1 MPRYRRR
8 ETRWVHGASVAG
20 GYLVVVAS
28 LFGLQLGAGLTVPVS
43 VAVSAPPLVYAA
55 LAMVLLRE
63 APFVRRLSWVGS
75 ACVAHVLLGALAAAE
90 LAWAADL
97 SLPTALAQVFALF
110 PPALLLTLVATPL
123 ILVAFGLTSSRPVRR
138 AEPALRPAAPVRTK
152 PLASPVRVT
161 PPPSP
166 VAHSTMSAVAP
177 PPAPPSVVPP
187 APPPVIPPAKPPRRG
202 DDGMVRVSFARISAQ
217 LPAEAFVLPFE
228 RLSESL
234 REPHLVLVPRRVVLS
249 QMHDGTVAITWAHIA
264 SQFPDLALGMSDD
277 EFRKQYPDLKLWL
290 PMEELA
296 SQLPAGSI
304 PGARAPEADRVAT
317 VPAPVAPTSNGP
329 ANSLVAPAPAIEV
342 TPTLS
347 RVEPVDRDV
356 MNAVVACFNGIGTFE
371 GATERIADITVVAL
385 AEPGLR
391 RDAVSAC
398 AAPLVRSLAAASADV
413 ITLRTERAVVVLAVA
428 PTPVVVAARRPGAP
442 IALLAQRAARA
453 AAAVGRGAPSL
464 PPPARPALEPVGVDG
479 AVAQAAQAVRSLGAV
494 DATAFADGPARVYVV
509 SAGGGDDKAVAA
521 LALGLCN
528 ALGADG
534 DLGRAHTV
542 LFQRGD
548 AHTLVRPLRR
558 GGVLAVTGA
567 VTRPGRLL
575 KEAERA
581 ATLLEAI

>member
-1 MPRYRRR
+1 MPRYRQR
-8 ETRWVHGASVAG
+8 ETRWVHAASVAG
-20 GYLVVVAS
+20 GYLVVVAG
-28 LFGLQLGAGLTVPVS
+28 LFGLQLGAGLAVPVS

-63 APFVRRLSWVGS
+63 ARFAQRLSWIGS
-75 ACVAHVLLGALAAAE
+75 ACVAHVALATLAAAE

-97 SLPTALAQVFALF
+97 SLPTGLAQVFVLF
-110 PPALLLTLVATPL
+110 PPALVLTLVATPL
-123 ILVAFGLTSSRPVRR
+123 TLAALGLTSSKPVRR
-138 AEPALRPAAPVRTK
+138 AERVLRPAAPVRTK
-152 PLASPVRVT
+152 PLSSPERVT
-161 PPPSP
+161 KPPPSP
-166 VAHSTMSAVAP
+166 VAHPTTSAVAP
-177 PPAPPSVVPP
+177 PPAPALVVAPA
-187 APPPVIPPAKPPRRG
+187 APPIILPAKPPRRG

-249 QMHDGTVAITWAHIA
+249 QMHDGAVAVTWAHIA
-264 SQFPDLALGMSDD
+264 SQFPDLALRMSAD

-304 PGARAPEADRVAT
+304 PAAPAPEADRLDT
-317 VPAPVAPTSNGP
+317 VPAPVAPTSNGV
-329 ANSLVAPAPAIEV
+329 ANAPAPAIRV

-347 RVEPVDRDV
+347 RVELVDRDV
-356 MNAVVACFNGIGTFE
+356 VNAVVACFSGIGTFE

-385 AEPGLR
+385 AEPGLPR
-391 RDAVSAC
+391 ESVSAC

-428 PTPVVVAARRPGAP
+428 PTPVVVAARLPGAP
-442 IALLAQRAARA
+442 VALLAQRAARA

-464 PPPARPALEPVGVDG
+464 PSPARRALEPVEVDG
-479 AVAQAAQAVRSLGAV
+479 TVALAAQAVRSLGAV
-494 DATAFADGPARVYVV
+494 DPTAFADGPARVYVV

-534 DLGRAHTV
+534 KFGRPHTV

-548 AHTLVRPLRR
+548 AHTLVRPLAR
-558 GGVLAVTGA
+558 GGVLAVTGT